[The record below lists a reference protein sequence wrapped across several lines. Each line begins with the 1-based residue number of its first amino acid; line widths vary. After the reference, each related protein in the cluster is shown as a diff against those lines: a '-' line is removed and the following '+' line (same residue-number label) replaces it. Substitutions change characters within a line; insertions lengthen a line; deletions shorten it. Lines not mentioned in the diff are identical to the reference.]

1 MLLHF
6 DTIILVIE
14 MDCIFCKI
22 IAGEIP
28 CYKIYE
34 DDDILSFLD
43 VNPVEPGHTL
53 IIPKKHTLDLM
64 SINDDVLLKILN
76 KAKDISSMLMDKLD
90 ADGFTLVQNN
100 GIVQEV
106 KHYHLHIM
114 PKYKNK
120 INMTIEDVY
129 KKIND

>member
-1 MLLHF
+1 MN
-6 DTIILVIE
+6 
-14 MDCIFCKI
+14 CIFCKI
-22 IAGEIP
+22 VSEEIP

-43 VNPVEPGHTL
+43 VNPVDPGHTL

-64 SINDDVLLKILN
+64 SINDEILIKIFN
-76 KAKDISSMLMDKLD
+76 KARDISSLLMEKLG

-100 GIVQEV
+100 GIAQEV

-120 INMTIEDVY
+120 CNMTIEEVY
-129 KKIND
+129 KKLND